1 MIFTKLQRRKL
12 LGLLCTLF
20 IFSACHNYY
29 QAIRPSAV
37 NDQGKATSIDSLKSE
52 RRYFILRTANEEA
65 YNMKNIQIS
74 NDQKSLS
81 CTLDT
86 ASYNHKLHLVKGR
99 GGNFRYKKGLS
110 TDRDVLNEVHLYV
123 QADTAVAPG
132 PFVLSLDKVQK
143 IEIIEKDAKRTTSSY
158 VIGTLG
164 YTFGALAIVAIIIA
178 ATKSSCPFVSA
189 YDGDHF
195 SLQGEIYGG
204 AIYPQLARHDYMPL
218 KMEPLENGSLQL
230 KISNELQEQQYTDM
244 AELWIVTHDK
254 NARVLADEKGN
265 LYNIFSTHAPTE
277 AFLNGKKEVSETL
290 LKAGDNM
297 LLYMDDT
304 LSTDAANE
312 VVMKFAKPA
321 DAKNAKLLLSL
332 KNSYFLDLLYG
343 ELAKGFGNYYGTY
356 IKQQEKK
363 PAAELL
369 KWVKD
374 QNIPLEV
381 SVNTT
386 DGWKKITDITTIGP
400 LATRDIVVPVV
411 LPENTGLYTEIKLSS
426 GFLFWEI
433 DFAAIDYSQENNFS
447 IQKVTPVKA
456 IDEAG
461 KDILPQLLK
470 EDAVYLAQ
478 PAIGNT
484 ATITYKTA
492 ALKDKTK
499 ARTYILH
506 SKGYYEHIRNYTNK
520 PNVAFLNQFKHPG
533 AFPLYG
539 LNLYKQMTRQTLS
552 SLAKAN

>member
-1 MIFTKLQRRKL
+1 
-12 LGLLCTLF
+12 
-20 IFSACHNYY
+20 
-29 QAIRPSAV
+29 
-37 NDQGKATSIDSLKSE
+37 
-52 RRYFILRTANEEA
+52 
-65 YNMKNIQIS
+65 
-74 NDQKSLS
+74 
-81 CTLDT
+81 
-86 ASYNHKLHLVKGR
+86 
-99 GGNFRYKKGLS
+99 
-110 TDRDVLNEVHLYV
+110 
-123 QADTAVAPG
+123 
-132 PFVLSLDKVQK
+132 
-143 IEIIEKDAKRTTSSY
+143 
-158 VIGTLG
+158 
-164 YTFGALAIVAIIIA
+164 
-178 ATKSSCPFVSA
+178 
-189 YDGDHF
+189 
-195 SLQGEIYGG
+195 
-204 AIYPQLARHDYMPL
+204 
-218 KMEPLENGSLQL
+218 
-230 KISNELQEQQYTDM
+230 
-244 AELWIVTHDK
+244 
-254 NARVLADEKGN
+254 
-265 LYNIFSTHAPTE
+265 
-277 AFLNGKKEVSETL
+277 
-290 LKAGDNM
+290 
-297 LLYMDDT
+297 MDDT

-321 DAKNAKLLLSL
+321 EAKNAKLLLSL

-381 SVNTT
+381 SVKTT

-400 LATRDIVVPVV
+400 LATRDIVVPVS
-411 LPENTGLYTEIKLSS
+411 LPAGTGPFTEIKLSS

-552 SLAKAN
+552 NLAKAN